1 MNDQSAP
8 KIKSVINDFDK
19 LLSGLIE
26 QTYDAIFTWT
36 FSEGIINW
44 NSNAERLYGY
54 KSTEVLGCQSY
65 HLLKTEY
72 PISFEAYI
80 SELKNQGRWE
90 GELQKSTK
98 DGKKIFVESRQV
110 LSNVEDGTLIILE
123 TSRDITKRKLTD
135 ERILQQASL
144 INKTQDAILVCDLNH
159 RIILWNKGAERIYG
173 WKSEQV
179 LGGEISQVINENGN
193 SIIEKALESLKQQ
206 DEWQGEAVQFT
217 KDGKKIIVVSRWTL
231 VRNEQNQPDY
241 FLVINTDVTNL
252 KHAEE
257 QLFRTQRM
265 ESIGTLAGGIA
276 HDLNN
281 VLSPILM
288 SVEMLQDGEVAVK
301 NGEPWLSIIR
311 ENTKRGANLIKQVLT
326 FARGGIEGERINV
339 QIHHLIKD
347 LIQVLNETLPKT
359 IGIKFNLPADLAVI
373 SADPTQIQQV
383 MMNLVVNAGDAMPDG
398 GTLTLTAQNILLDK
412 HFAQTNLEAS
422 AGKYVLLT
430 VEDTG
435 TGISAEIIE
444 RIYDPFFTTKKI
456 GKGTGLGLSTS
467 LSIIKS
473 HGGFVNVESNINQGT
488 KFSVYLPANETE
500 NTVKADVKNKPFLSG
515 NGEFILV
522 VDDEKSIRQTVTA
535 MLEKYNYQV
544 LTASDGVDALAIYA
558 QNTEKISVVLT
569 DMAMPIMDGKTTIRA
584 LRKLNPDLKIIA
596 ASGLTLEQSPEIN
609 ANTFLNKPFKAET
622 LLNTIANLLSDKNQ

>member
-522 VDDEKSIRQTVTA
+522 VDDDKSIRQTVTA